1 MPSHSHNVVIRPIQY
16 RDLDALAE
24 CGEGT
29 LESGD
34 PVDSATT
41 SQFLSQVRQWYGPLK
56 FLSLFP
62 NPLQKLLS
70 VYVAEREGKICGMI
84 QVAPFNHTRSTWEIQ
99 RVAIN
104 LAAGS
109 SFTVVGSQLLRYCF
123 EKLWEA
129 RTWLVEVNVNN
140 KSALGLYRQN
150 GFQPLAQ
157 VTYWSI
163 SADVLAELAAREPD
177 LPNLLPISNADAQ
190 LLYQL
195 DTAAM
200 PPLVRQVFDHQIQ
213 DFKTNPLQSMTQG
226 VSQWMNKAEV
236 VSAYVFEPQR
246 KAAIG
251 RFELRAC
258 RDGSRPH
265 SAQLIVHPA
274 YTWLYP
280 ELLTQL
286 AQVLRAYP
294 SNELHLYSRDYQPE
308 REEFFAQI
316 GAVQIEHGLMMSRS
330 VWHKLRE
337 SKTLSL
343 EGLQLPDVLQGLQPS
358 GKPIPGRITWAADP
372 ALPET
377 NRHEYQAGQQ
387 ERPTAPSEPERSAAE
402 ETAGDRPL
410 PQPEGR

>member
-1 MPSHSHNVVIRPIQY
+1 MPSPSHNVVIRPIQY

-24 CGEGT
+24 CGEGM

-34 PVDSATT
+34 PVDSAAT
-41 SQFLSQVRQWYGPLK
+41 SQFLKRVRQWYGPLK

-70 VYVAEREGKICGMI
+70 VYVAERDGKICGMI
-84 QVAPFNHTRSTWEIQ
+84 QVSPFNHTRSTWEIQ
-99 RVAIN
+99 RIAIN
-104 LAAGS
+104 VALGS
-109 SFTVVGSQLLRYCF
+109 SFTIVGSQLLRYCF

-129 RTWLVEVNVNN
+129 RTWLSEVNVNN
-140 KSALGLYRQN
+140 KSALALYRQN

-163 SADVLAELAAREPD
+163 SSEVLAELATREPD
-177 LPNLLPISNADAQ
+177 LPNLLPVSNADAQ

-213 DFKTNPLQSMTQG
+213 DFKTNPLQLATQG
-226 VSQWMNKAEV
+226 MSQRMSQSEV
-236 VSAYVFEPQR
+236 ISAYVFEPQR

-265 SAQLIVHPA
+265 FAQLIVHPA

-280 ELLTQL
+280 ELLTQM
-286 AQVLRAYP
+286 AQVLQAYP
-294 SNELHLYSRDYQPE
+294 GSDLHLSSRDYQPE
-308 REEFFAQI
+308 REEVFAQI
-316 GAVQIEHGLMMSRS
+316 GAAQVEHGLMMSRS

-358 GKPIPGRITWAADP
+358 SKPVPGRISWAANL
-372 ALPET
+372 ASAQGQTPEGSGEPDRFST
-377 NRHEYQAGQQ
+377 QAS
-387 ERPTAPSEPERSAAE
+387 ETVSDRRPEPE
-402 ETAGDRPL
+402 DC
-410 PQPEGR
+410 